1 MARRPVNPPADGWS
15 LTLPPRLWSELSQHL
30 FRADNDEHG
39 AVLLAGQA
47 DGPRGRRLLARELLI
62 ARDGED
68 YVPGET
74 GYRALSPTF
83 VRDAIVRARD
93 EQLSYLAVHCHFGLD
108 TVQFSGVDL
117 ASHERGYPT
126 LGQISNQIVGGV
138 VLTPHAAAG
147 DLWLPDGTRVPL
159 AETVVPAGNIIRLRP
174 QPAGSTASDPLW
186 DRQARLLGDLGQET
200 LNRLR
205 VAVVGLGGVGSILV
219 EELAR
224 LGVGE
229 LVLVDSET
237 VDATNLPRLIAADRA
252 DINKPKTELA
262 ARNAARANP
271 QVRLVT
277 IPRRV
282 EHPEALRELA
292 RCDWIFLAADSHA
305 ARHWV
310 NATVH
315 EYLIPAIQIGVKI
328 PVASDGEIG
337 QIHTATRLIAPG
349 VGCLWCNRLIDRTE
363 LAIEMHP
370 DAEREQARYVPGVP
384 APSVMPLN
392 TLAASEALTH
402 FLLASAALHKD
413 DDDFGS
419 IIHLPRSR
427 ERLPQDPR
435 QNTDCRWCTPTGNL
449 ARGDDGELAMRHALG
464 GNAGSE
470 VPAGRH
476 NQA

>member
-15 LTLPPRLWSELSQHL
+15 LTLPPRLWADLSRHL
-30 FRADNDEHG
+30 FRADGDEHG

-47 DGPRGRRLLARELLI
+47 DGPRGPRLLGLELLI

-108 TVQFSGVDL
+108 NVQFSRVDL

-126 LGQISNQIVGGV
+126 LRQISGQIVGGL

-147 DLWLPDGTRVPL
+147 DLWLPDGGRAPL
-159 AETVVPAGNIIRLRP
+159 AETVIPAGNLLRLRP
-174 QPAGSTASDPLW
+174 SPAQPMASDPLW
-186 DRQARLLGDLGQET
+186 DRQARLLGDRGQET
-200 LNRLR
+200 LTRLR

-229 LVLVDSET
+229 LVLIDSET
-237 VDATNLPRLIAADRA
+237 VDATNLPRLIAAELGDVG
-252 DINKPKTELA
+252 KPKTELA
-262 ARNAARANP
+262 ARNAIRANS
-271 QVRLVT
+271 QIRLITV
-277 IPRRV
+277 PRRV
-282 EHPEALRELA
+282 EHPEALRELVQ
-292 RCDWIFLAADSHA
+292 CDWIFLAADSHA

-310 NATVH
+310 NAAVH
-315 EYLIPAIQIGVKI
+315 EYLIPATQVGVKI
-328 PVASDGEIG
+328 PVTVDGEIG
-337 QIHTATRLIAPG
+337 QIHTASRLIAPG

-370 DAEREQARYVPGVP
+370 DSERELARYIPGIP

-392 TLAASEALTH
+392 TLAVSEALTH
-402 FLLASAALHKD
+402 FLLASAGLHQD
-413 DDDFGS
+413 DNDLGAV
-419 IIHLPRSR
+419 IHLPRSR
-427 ERLPQDPR
+427 ERHLQDPR
-435 QNTDCRWCTPTGNL
+435 QDTGCRWCTPTGNL
-449 ARGDDGELAMRHALG
+449 GRGTNGELAAQLAKSTR
-464 GNAGSE
+464 
-470 VPAGRH
+470 P
-476 NQA
+476 